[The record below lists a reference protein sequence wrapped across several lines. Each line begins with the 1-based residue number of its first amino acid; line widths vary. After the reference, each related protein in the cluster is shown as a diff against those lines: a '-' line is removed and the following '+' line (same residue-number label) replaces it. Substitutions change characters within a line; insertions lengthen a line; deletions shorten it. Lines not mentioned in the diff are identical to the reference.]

1 MAKSIKRKTIYS
13 AAYVRAQMR
22 RDLDT
27 SGLTQ
32 RAYAKRL
39 RESEEQVS
47 LALTGRRNPSQRAL
61 RHLGF
66 KRVIAYCRSGQS

>member
-1 MAKSIKRKTIYS
+1 MAKMIKRKTIYS
-13 AAYVRAQMR
+13 AEYLRAQLR
-22 RDLDT
+22 RDFNA

-47 LALTGRRNPSQRAL
+47 LALTGRRRPSRRAL
-61 RHLGF
+61 RHLGYQ
-66 KRVIAYCRSGQS
+66 RVIAYCRSGES